1 MREEEESVKDG
12 ARSIVSA
19 HSAAT
24 KGPSWLVLL
33 ENEHTQGQ
41 STQGRENCAN
51 LALRAL
57 LLGACHKDSPGP
69 APVLPNGG
77 SLGTKTRELS
87 LRSAPHPGVTLAA
100 ICLGLPI
107 LQMKIFEI

>member
-24 KGPSWLVLL
+24 KGPSWL

-69 APVLPNGG
+69 TPVLPNGALYVQRPG
-77 SLGTKTRELS
+77 SCHCE
-87 LRSAPHPGVTLAA
+87 V
-100 ICLGLPI
+100 LPT
-107 LQMKIFEI
+107 QA

>member
-19 HSAAT
+19 HSAA

-69 APVLPNGG
+69 APVLPNGA
-77 SLGTKTRELS
+77 L
-87 LRSAPHPGVTLAA
+87 
-100 ICLGLPI
+100 
-107 LQMKIFEI
+107 